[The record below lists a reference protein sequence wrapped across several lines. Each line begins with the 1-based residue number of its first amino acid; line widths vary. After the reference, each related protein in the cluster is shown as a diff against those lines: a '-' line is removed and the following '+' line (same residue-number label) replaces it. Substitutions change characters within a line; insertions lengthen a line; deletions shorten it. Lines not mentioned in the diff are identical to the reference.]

1 MKNKKTDILAIIP
14 ARSGSK
20 GIKNKNIKK
29 IKNKSLIQYA
39 VDTAISSKLFSNIIL
54 TSDNEKYKKEIIHY
68 KNNVDFILREKKL
81 ASDKSNTLDT
91 WRDSIRK
98 SERKYNKIFNYSFLL
113 EPTNPM
119 RKAGDLKKLF
129 NIIKNSK
136 YDGVL
141 TLSPTPETFTKE
153 KTLVIKNKQ
162 ISYYVVGGAKY
173 SIRQNITKQFHR
185 NGIGYVAK
193 RDYIFNC
200 RNNFLNGKIGFLIID
215 RININID
222 NINDFNITKILI
234 ENDKKLN

>member
-1 MKNKKTDILAIIP
+1 MKNKKPDILAIIP

-29 IKNKSLIQYA
+29 IKDKSLIQHA
-39 VDTAISSKLFSNIIL
+39 IDTAIYSKLFSQIIL
-54 TSDNEKYKKEIIHY
+54 TSDSEKYKKEVNPY
-68 KNNVDFILREKKL
+68 KKDVDFILREKKL

-91 WRDSIRK
+91 WRDSLRK
-98 SERKYNKIFNYSFLL
+98 CEKKYNKIFNYSFLI

-119 RKAGDLKKLF
+119 RNASDLKKLY
-129 NIIKNSK
+129 NIINNSK

-141 TLSPTPETFTKE
+141 TLSPTPESFTKE
-153 KTLVIKNKQ
+153 KTLVIKNKK
-162 ISYYVVGGAKY
+162 ISYYIVKGAKY
-173 SIRQNITKQFHR
+173 SIRQNIPKQFHR

-200 RNNFLNGKIGFLIID
+200 RNNFLSGKIGFLIID

-222 NINDFNITKILI
+222 NINDFNIAKILI
-234 ENDKKLN
+234 ENDKKFN